1 MHKQFTQCL
10 WKMLKFPAAGE
21 KEWTIGKNTGKI
33 KSRKGLTFDQ
43 VMRMAA
49 TLKDIANYVGTSVT
63 TVSKV
68 LGNREIRVSEV
79 KRREI
84 LEVAEKL
91 NYLPNASGVNL
102 KKGSTDAIAVIV
114 GDLLYPYYA
123 KLLKQIAYCLN
134 EHGKSIIVCDADND
148 FRMELQHYQRMN
160 TGYVDG
166 AIIVPSPL
174 TVTQD
179 NVKTAL
185 KVLGGL
191 DLPITFVCHGLSSF
205 DCYSTVGTPPYECG
219 YLAAKH
225 LLELGHRRI
234 AYVSE
239 SLEQGVLNPKL
250 QGFRAALKEF
260 EVDYRGELTLY
271 GHARYIGGSR
281 AYEKLAASDMTAAVC
296 SDDLLAIGFLSAA
309 SADGR
314 SIPQDLSVVGM
325 DNIMATLHTTPKITT
340 VAQDTEQIARN
351 AVDLLLEQIDAR
363 RCGRH
368 AEVTHIA
375 IEPTLMVRQSTD
387 RA

>member
-1 MHKQFTQCL
+1 
-10 WKMLKFPAAGE
+10 
-21 KEWTIGKNTGKI
+21 
-33 KSRKGLTFDQ
+33 
-43 VMRMAA
+43 MAA
-49 TLKDIANYVGTSVT
+49 TLKDIANNVGTSVT

-68 LGNREIRVSEV
+68 LGNREIRVSEA

-84 LEVAEKL
+84 LEMAEKM

-148 FRMELQHYQRMN
+148 FRTELQHYQRMK

-174 TVTQD
+174 TVTQE

-185 KVLGGL
+185 KVLGGI
-191 DLPITFVCHGLSSF
+191 DLPITFVCHGLPPF
-205 DCYSTVGTPPYECG
+205 ERYSTVGTPPYESG

-239 SLEQGVLNPKL
+239 SLEHDTLNPKL
-250 QGFRAALKEF
+250 QGFRAALRDHDAAF
-260 EVDYRGELTLY
+260 CGELAIY
-271 GHARYIGGSR
+271 GHARYSGGSR
-281 AYEKLAASDMTAAVC
+281 AYQELAASDMTAAVC

-309 SADGR
+309 VADGR
-314 SIPQDLSVVGM
+314 RVPQDLSVVGM
-325 DNIMATLHTTPKITT
+325 DNIMATLHSTPKITT
-340 VAQDTEQIARN
+340 VSQDTEKIARN
-351 AVDLLLEQIDAR
+351 AVNLLLGEIDAR
-363 RCGRH
+363 RQCLH
-368 AEVTHIA
+368 ADVTHIA
-375 IEPTLMVRQSTD
+375 VEPTLMVRQSTGPV
-387 RA
+387 

>member
-1 MHKQFTQCL
+1 
-10 WKMLKFPAAGE
+10 
-21 KEWTIGKNTGKI
+21 
-33 KSRKGLTFDQ
+33 
-43 VMRMAA
+43 MAA

-68 LGNREIRVSEV
+68 LGNREIRVSEA

-84 LEVAEKL
+84 LEMAEKL

-148 FRMELQHYQRMN
+148 FRMELQHYQRMK

-174 TVTQD
+174 TVTQE

-185 KVLGGL
+185 KVLGGI
-191 DLPITFVCHGLSSF
+191 DLPITFVCHGLPPF
-205 DCYSTVGTPPYECG
+205 ERYSTVGTPPYECG

-239 SLEQGVLNPKL
+239 SLEHDALNPKL
-250 QGFRAALKEF
+250 QGFRAALRDHDTDFRE
-260 EVDYRGELTLY
+260 ELTLY
-271 GHARYIGGSR
+271 GHARYGGGSK
-281 AYEKLAASDMTAAVC
+281 AYQELADSDMTAVVC
-296 SDDLLAIGFLSAA
+296 SDDLLAVGFLSTAV
-309 SADGR
+309 ADGR
-314 SIPQDLSVVGM
+314 KVPQELSVVGM
-325 DNIMATLHTTPKITT
+325 DNIMATLHSTPKITT
-340 VAQDTEQIARN
+340 VAQDTEKIARS
-351 AVDLLLEQIDAR
+351 AVNLLLGEIDAR
-363 RCGRH
+363 KYGLH
-368 AEVTHIA
+368 ADVTHIA
-375 IEPTLMVRQSTD
+375 VEPTLMVRQSTGPV
-387 RA
+387 

>member
-1 MHKQFTQCL
+1 
-10 WKMLKFPAAGE
+10 
-21 KEWTIGKNTGKI
+21 
-33 KSRKGLTFDQ
+33 
-43 VMRMAA
+43 MRMAA
-49 TLKDIANYVGTSVT
+49 TLKDIANSVGTSVT

-68 LGNREIRVSEV
+68 LGNREIRVSEA

-148 FRMELQHYQRMN
+148 FRTELQHYQRMKS
-160 TGYVDG
+160 GYVDG
-166 AIIVPSPL
+166 AIIVPSPF
-174 TVTQD
+174 TVTRE

-191 DLPITFVCHGLSSF
+191 DLPITFVCHGLPPF
-205 DCYSTVGTPPYECG
+205 ECYSTVGTPPYACG

-239 SLEQGVLNPKL
+239 SLEHETLNPKL
-250 QGFRAALKEF
+250 LGFRAALREYGA
-260 EVDYRGELTLY
+260 DDCGDLTRY
-271 GHARYIGGSR
+271 GYARYIGGSS
-281 AYEKLAASDMTAAVC
+281 AYQELAASDMTAVVC

-309 SADGR
+309 ITDGR
-314 SIPQDLSVVGM
+314 SVPQELSVVGM
-325 DNIMATLHTTPKITT
+325 DNIMATLHSMPKITT
-340 VAQDTEQIARN
+340 VSQNTQLIARN
-351 AVDLLLEQIDAR
+351 AVDCLLDEIDAR
-363 RCGRH
+363 KRGRH
-368 AEVTHIA
+368 ADITHIA
-375 IEPTLMVRQSTD
+375 VEPTLMVRESTGAV
-387 RA
+387 RPGEGTR